1 MYLPDR
7 AFTKDL
13 KRIDKRLGVK
23 FNGYNVVVTYDR
35 GFGDPVN
42 IWVVKGDQGGFRPP
56 DRRDVEAIAASNIER
71 ESPEEKFQRVSKYY
85 QKVREDVRRKSRE
98 NIRDMTKD
106 SKIQL
111 RQAVAKVENQSKANS
126 TFRRIENKPKGQVFG

>member
-1 MYLPDR
+1 VYLPDR

-42 IWVVKGDQGGFRPP
+42 IWVVKGDQGGFRTP
-56 DRRDVEAIAASNIER
+56 DKRDVEAIAASNIER

-85 QKVREDVRRKSRE
+85 QKVREDVRRKARE

-126 TFRRIENKPKGQVFG
+126 TFRRIENKPKGGK